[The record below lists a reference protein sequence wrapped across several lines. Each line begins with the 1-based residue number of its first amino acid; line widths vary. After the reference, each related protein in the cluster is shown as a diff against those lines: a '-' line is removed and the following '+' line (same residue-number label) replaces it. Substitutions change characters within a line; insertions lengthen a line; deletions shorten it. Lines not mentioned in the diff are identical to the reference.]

1 MVFELLHGRRKGTIV
16 IPKGRLGCGWH
27 YFSLNLRKIVKQ
39 ASLFS
44 QGSSQ
49 RIQNAPK
56 AEAAVVVDKPLN
68 QGGAKNKGKPTTGIL
83 NRDASS
89 SYASMVAGKRK
100 NTNGGGVEGKKKS
113 ALVGVKILSNC
124 SRNTCKKSILGQREQ
139 VGAKFLS
146 DPSCDYRDS
155 CKVSTLEQR
164 ELLGAKDLSTIKEIE
179 SDGIW
184 GLFIVLNDSTT
195 TFLEFKGA

>member
-56 AEAAVVVDKPLN
+56 AEAAVVVDRPHN
-68 QGGAKNKGKPTTGIL
+68 HGCAKNKGKATIGIHK
-83 NRDASS
+83 RDASI
-89 SYASMVAGKRK
+89 SYVSVVVGKRK
-100 NTNGGGVEGKKKS
+100 
-113 ALVGVKILSNC
+113 KIRAEELKERINLHW
-124 SRNTCKKSILGQREQ
+124 LG
-139 VGAKFLS
+139 
-146 DPSCDYRDS
+146 
-155 CKVSTLEQR
+155 
-164 ELLGAKDLSTIKEIE
+164 
-179 SDGIW
+179 
-184 GLFIVLNDSTT
+184 
-195 TFLEFKGA
+195 